1 MFGFCIAVFLPWLVF
16 TSTVHKP
23 KHFLTCSFL
32 HSFDSK
38 DEKRIQYVSPEPE
51 GTGHR
56 DFPKKCKIWDQIQS
70 PVFAFF
76 WENLSPIGN
85 GNHWRIRHGSFNLN
99 FTWNNTQPPIISG
112 KLLKPGEEATSY
124 SDMED
129 DDEEA
134 SNNESADKKNDW
146 WRWSDGDECCEPV
159 KRMEPKRQVS
169 MPYQSYMKRDRF
181 R

>member
-1 MFGFCIAVFLPWLVF
+1 MQKETSLAMFGFCIAVFLPWLVF

-23 KHFLTCSFL
+23 KHFLTCSLL

-76 WENLSPIGN
+76 FEKICPQLETG
-85 GNHWRIRHGSFNLN
+85 
-99 FTWNNTQPPIISG
+99 TT
-112 KLLKPGEEATSY
+112 EEFAT
-124 SDMED
+124 EHLI
-129 DDEEA
+129 
-134 SNNESADKKNDW
+134 
-146 WRWSDGDECCEPV
+146 
-159 KRMEPKRQVS
+159 
-169 MPYQSYMKRDRF
+169 
-181 R
+181 